1 MRVGYLRALWQT
13 FFLRKGWIEQQRQGP
28 KNEVHFRL
36 TEKGL
41 EAKKSRVPS
50 GRAGSK
56 AKAK

>member
-1 MRVGYLRALWQT
+1 MRVCYLRALWQT